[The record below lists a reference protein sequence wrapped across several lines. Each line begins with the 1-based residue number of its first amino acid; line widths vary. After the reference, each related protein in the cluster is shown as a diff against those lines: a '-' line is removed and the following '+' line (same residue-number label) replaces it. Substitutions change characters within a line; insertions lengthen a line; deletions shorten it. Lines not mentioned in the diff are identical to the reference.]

1 MIDIPVL
8 SPFSV
13 DFPPPEQAL
22 DEPNGLLALGGD
34 LAPERLLNAY
44 RLGIFPW
51 FSEDQ
56 PILWWSPE
64 PRAVLF
70 PKDFH
75 CARSL
80 RKRLRNQGFE
90 VRVDQQFE
98 RVMRACAAPRKDGPG
113 TWISEEMVQ
122 AYCILHEQGWAHSVE
137 TYRAGKLVGGLYG
150 LSIGSLF
157 FGESMFAEETDASK
171 VALATLV
178 AQLSQAG
185 FPMIDCQLPNPHLTS
200 LGATEVSRD
209 TFLAYLRAFLKRQP
223 EPNPWTQRWIQ
234 PQSLPLQ
241 TQANGASQQT
251 SNPKSEHTASKPATS
266 AQPADNC
273 SSNTGKNTGNNT
285 GNNSTDNPP
294 HKTEDSLP

>member
-13 DFPPPEQAL
+13 DFPAPDQAL
-22 DEPNGLLALGGD
+22 EDPNGLLALGGD

-75 CARSL
+75 CGRSL
-80 RKRLRNQGFE
+80 RKSLRNQGFQ
-90 VRVDQQFE
+90 VRCDEQFE

-113 TWISEEMVQ
+113 TWISEEMVE
-122 AYCILHEQGWAHSVE
+122 AYCILHNQGWAHSVE
-137 TYRAGKLVGGLYG
+137 TYFEGELVGGLYG

-157 FGESMFAEETDASK
+157 FGESMFAEKTDASK
-171 VALATLV
+171 VALASLV
-178 AQLSQAG
+178 HQLDRAG

-200 LGATEVSRD
+200 LGAIEISRS
-209 TFLAYLRAFLKRQP
+209 TFLAQLNTFLPKHP
-223 EPNPWTQRWIQ
+223 SPNPWSSPWIQ
-234 PQSLPLQ
+234 PQELATLAQ
-241 TQANGASQQT
+241 
-251 SNPKSEHTASKPATS
+251 HKPS
-266 AQPADNC
+266 Y
-273 SSNTGKNTGNNT
+273 S
-285 GNNSTDNPP
+285 
-294 HKTEDSLP
+294 

>member
-13 DFPPPEQAL
+13 DFPDPEQAL
-22 DEPNGLLALGGD
+22 DDPNGLLALGGD
-34 LAPERLLNAY
+34 LAPERLINAY

-64 PRAVLF
+64 PRTVLF
-70 PKDFH
+70 PQDFH
-75 CARSL
+75 CTRSL

-90 VRVDQQFE
+90 VRCDQQFE

-137 TYRAGKLVGGLYG
+137 TYLDGKLVGGLYG

-157 FGESMFAEETDASK
+157 FGESMFAEVTDASK
-171 VALATLV
+171 AALATLV

-200 LGATEVSRD
+200 LGATEVSRE
-209 TFLAYLRAFLKRQP
+209 TFLAYLHTFSKRQP
-223 EPNPWTQRWIQ
+223 DPNPWTQEWIQ
-234 PQSLPLQ
+234 PQSVP
-241 TQANGASQQT
+241 
-251 SNPKSEHTASKPATS
+251 H
-266 AQPADNC
+266 AQPCKPPARTTEQPDARQQ
-273 SSNTGKNTGNNT
+273 SSE
-285 GNNSTDNPP
+285 TDDTDSLPP
-294 HKTEDSLP
+294 HRTEDSLP